1 MRLLQKFL
9 NLLSPVIKIIQ
20 ESFLC
25 CTLAIKCGKC
35 VYIDLDD
42 SFLFSH
48 KYSTLLETKG
58 TKEANKLLVYSN
70 LTLHMSYRHG
80 GQICWLVNES
90 DLEMHWMEWISNSND
105 RTIYLSM
112 IMMIH
117 FFHIRCSDTIADY
130 LPAFYFVTV
139 YPYKFHKLHLVFH
152 ILRNSRSLFSYTIA
166 LLKQQ

>member
-1 MRLLQKFL
+1 MRLLQNFL

-70 LTLHMSYRHG
+70 LTLRMSYRHDG
-80 GQICWLVNES
+80 
-90 DLEMHWMEWISNSND
+90 
-105 RTIYLSM
+105 
-112 IMMIH
+112 
-117 FFHIRCSDTIADY
+117 
-130 LPAFYFVTV
+130 
-139 YPYKFHKLHLVFH
+139 
-152 ILRNSRSLFSYTIA
+152 
-166 LLKQQ
+166 

>member
-25 CTLAIKCGKC
+25 CTTLAIKCGKC

-70 LTLHMSYRHG
+70 LTLRMSYRHDG
-80 GQICWLVNES
+80 
-90 DLEMHWMEWISNSND
+90 
-105 RTIYLSM
+105 
-112 IMMIH
+112 
-117 FFHIRCSDTIADY
+117 
-130 LPAFYFVTV
+130 
-139 YPYKFHKLHLVFH
+139 
-152 ILRNSRSLFSYTIA
+152 
-166 LLKQQ
+166 